1 MPWCGPCQRYFNPSG
16 LAPDGTCPACGEPV
30 EVGEIA
36 EQAGESGEMH
46 TDEEVRAPWH
56 FWAVVVATVVYVGW
70 RIVQLVAGGLF

>member
-16 LAPDGTCPACGEPV
+16 LTPDGTCPACGEPV
-30 EVGEIA
+30 ELA
-36 EQAGESGEMH
+36 EQAGESG
-46 TDEEVRAPWH
+46 DVPAEEERAPWH